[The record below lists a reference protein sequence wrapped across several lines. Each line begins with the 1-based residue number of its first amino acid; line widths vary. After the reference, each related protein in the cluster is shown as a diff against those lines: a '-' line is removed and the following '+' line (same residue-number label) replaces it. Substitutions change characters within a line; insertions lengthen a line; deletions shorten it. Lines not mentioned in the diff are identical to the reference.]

1 MVAHGRPSDEGCR
14 RPPEFPP
21 RGRQVVFGN
30 READRDVCAATL
42 RSHPPRACIEVQRL
56 RLSIRKNEADPEGF
70 ESRNDDKR
78 RADGPTNVAVG
89 INGREV
95 SAIGASA
102 TETTSSPADGA
113 TASITCSTII
123 FPATT
128 SKPLV
133 GEARGY
139 AARETHGRVH
149 DLPDWI
155 ASSKG
160 AGSAKR

>member
-78 RADGPTNVAVG
+78 RTKRPNAPAHPRHALLHRVARG
-89 INGREV
+89 
-95 SAIGASA
+95 
-102 TETTSSPADGA
+102 TTSLAPR
-113 TASITCSTII
+113 T
-123 FPATT
+123 
-128 SKPLV
+128 
-133 GEARGY
+133 
-139 AARETHGRVH
+139 AREGY
-149 DLPDWI
+149 
-155 ASSKG
+155 
-160 AGSAKR
+160 SAR